1 MRQIQSRGSEFKSG
15 TYRVDFKH
23 LTRVLL
29 PLLCIDNK
37 DVIIF
42 YSWYHGRMNRSAA
55 EKILGDSNKSQ
66 CFLVRESMSKPG
78 VYVLSYLGASMIAA
92 EYSHFRY
99 SSTTSSQRWAVIHI
113 KSLCQTFYSWNN
125 MHL

>member
-1 MRQIQSRGSEFKSG
+1 MSSF
-15 TYRVDFKH
+15 
-23 LTRVLL
+23 
-29 PLLCIDNK
+29 
-37 DVIIF
+37 F

-78 VYVLSYLGASMIAA
+78 VYVLSYLGASTFAA

-99 SSTTSSQRWAVIHI
+99 SSTTSSQRCAVIHI
-113 KSLCQTFYSWNN
+113 KSLCQTFYSLNN